1 MIWTRTPHR
10 RRRLLEYSPWIL
22 GVAWMLLFCLLA
34 FFAVSNYQREKSLI
48 NKSLEQ
54 KGLTAIRMVNY
65 TAREEIRRALR
76 SGDFSAGNFSWKL
89 LMTSALD
96 LVTEEEGVL
105 SARIVDP
112 RTGQVLVSSIAR
124 FRGGEPKDFNGE
136 LDWKEREL
144 VERVHNDK
152 PEMELELSH
161 DDGGH
166 FMVAAPHRVA
176 FSGGGSGF
184 TELAHGGGEHSM
196 GQMRYRMAGN
206 YTGVALVKKQLQR
219 IELRSPVLLLNL
231 DYGDF
236 SAPLKRQFLQ
246 IILQVAVIVLV
257 GIGGVLSFLTVQ
269 GVKQA
274 EKGVADLLAFMER
287 LVVLLP
293 VGLIATDR
301 DGRIRICNRAATDIL
316 GNGEREL
323 LGQRID
329 DAGDGR
335 LAEMM
340 KSAEKTTG
348 SLNGEVSYTGADGHE
363 QVVNFLSRT
372 VNENGEG
379 EYPGEVIVLQ
389 DMTGVKQLEKDL
401 HRNAK
406 LAAVGKM
413 AAGVAHEI
421 RNPLSSIKGLAL
433 LLGSRFDNGSE
444 EAGQAATL
452 VSEVDRLN
460 RAIGELLDFSRP
472 TKLVK
477 STFNLPA
484 LLQRTV
490 QLVEQDAKSCG
501 VRLIL
506 SIPPNLKYH
515 TINADQDKLSQV
527 FLNLLLNALQA
538 FDEKK
543 DGEKRIELNMVV
555 SGNSTIVTVHD
566 SGSGIEGKNLNRV
579 IDPYFTT
586 KSDGT
591 GLGLALSA
599 KIVEEHGGRLE
610 LESEVGIFT
619 EVRVIL

>member
-34 FFAVSNYQREKSLI
+34 FFAVSNYQREKALI
-48 NKSLEQ
+48 NTSLEQ

-76 SGDFSAGNFSWKL
+76 SDDFSAGSFSWKS

-96 LVTEEEGVL
+96 LVTGEEGVL
-105 SARIVDP
+105 SARIVDL
-112 RTGQVLVSSIAR
+112 RTGQVLVSSMAGSR
-124 FRGGEPKDFNGE
+124 SGEFGGFNGQ
-136 LDWKEREL
+136 LNRKERML
-144 VERVHNDK
+144 VGRVHNDK
-152 PEMELELSH
+152 SAMELELSH
-161 DDGGH
+161 DNDGH
-166 FMVAAPHRVA
+166 FMVAAPHRIA
-176 FSGGGSGF
+176 FSGGG
-184 TELAHGGGEHSM
+184 GENGHNM
-196 GQMRYRMAGN
+196 DQMRQRKAGN
-206 YTGVALVKKQLQR
+206 HADFALVREQLQR
-219 IELRSPVLLLNL
+219 IKLRSPMLLLNL

-316 GNGEREL
+316 GNGEQEL
-323 LGQRID
+323 LGQRIE

-372 VNENGEG
+372 VNKKGEG
-379 EYPGEVIVLQ
+379 ESPGEVIVLQ
-389 DMTGVKQLEKDL
+389 DMTEVKQLEKDL

-433 LLGSRFDNGSE
+433 LLGSRFDDGSE

-452 VSEVDRLN
+452 VGEVDRLN

-472 TKLVK
+472 TKLEK

-501 VRLIL
+501 VQLIL
-506 SIPPNLKYH
+506 SIPAKLKNH
-515 TINADQDKLSQV
+515 TITADQDKLSQV

-538 FDEKK
+538 FDEKEG
-543 DGEKRIELNMVV
+543 DERRIELNLVI

-566 SGSGIEGKNLNRV
+566 SGSGIAGKDLNRV

-586 KSDGT
+586 KSNGT

-610 LESEVGIFT
+610 LESEAGRFT

>member
-1 MIWTRTPHR
+1 MMIWTRTPPR

-34 FFAVSNYQREKSLI
+34 FFAASNYQREKALI
-48 NKSLEQ
+48 TRSFEQ

-76 SGDFSAGNFSWKL
+76 SGDFSADNFSWKS

-96 LVTEEEGVL
+96 LVTEEDGVL

-112 RTGQVLVSSIAR
+112 RTGQVLVSSMAGD
-124 FRGGEPKDFNGE
+124 RGGEPRGLDGE
-136 LDWKEREL
+136 LNRKERALVEL
-144 VERVHNDK
+144 VDSDK
-152 PEMELELSH
+152 LEMELELSNEN
-161 DDGGH
+161 GGH
-166 FMVAAPHRVA
+166 FMVAAPHHIA
-176 FSGGGSGF
+176 FSGM
-184 TELAHGGGEHSM
+184 GGEGGHSM
-196 GQMRYRMAGN
+196 GQMWQRKVGN
-206 YTGVALVKKQLQR
+206 YAGFTLVKEQLRR

-236 SAPLKRQFLQ
+236 SAPLKRQFMQ

-301 DGRIRICNRAATDIL
+301 EGRIRICNRAATDIL

-323 LGQRID
+323 LGQRIE

-433 LLGSRFDNGSE
+433 LLGSRFDDCSE

-452 VSEVDRLN
+452 VGEVDRLN

-472 TKLVK
+472 TRLEK

-501 VRLIL
+501 VQLVL
-506 SIPPNLKYH
+506 SIPAKLKYH

-538 FDEKK
+538 FDEKEG
-543 DGEKRIELNMVV
+543 GEKRIELNLGV
-555 SGNSTIVTVHD
+555 SGNCTIVTVHD
-566 SGSGIEGKNLNRV
+566 SGSGIEEKNLNRV

-591 GLGLALSA
+591 GLGLALSVR
-599 KIVEEHGGRLE
+599 IVEEHGGRLE
-610 LESEVGIFT
+610 LESEAGRFT